1 MDKNTVL
8 LSVEDY
14 NALRDFKK
22 KITDGN
28 VLVEYYSF
36 GIGESSTTSYYTSD
50 EVAKEL
56 HKKNYNL
63 KQEIEEFEKK
73 IKELEN
79 TKQKETTI
87 DEIKKMSIWQFLKW
101 KRG

>member
-22 KITDGN
+22 EITDGN

-36 GIGESSTTSYYTSD
+36 GFGVSSRTRYYTND

-56 HKKNYNL
+56 HKKNDNL
-63 KQEIEEFEKK
+63 KNK
-73 IKELEN
+73 IKDLEN
-79 TKQKETTI
+79 RIKDLENPKPKETTI
-87 DEIKKMSIWQFLKW
+87 DEIKKMSVWQFLKW